1 MKRGLFFRL
10 FMAVAVAF
18 ASILLLS
25 YVHAR
30 TARAQEQNCEGG
42 KCPDGRNPSGGVR
55 TEYILWESLTH
66 NFLTANR

>member
-1 MKRGLFFRL
+1 MKRGFFFRL
-10 FMAVAVAF
+10 FMVVAVAF

-30 TARAQEQNCEGG
+30 TARAEEQNCDGG
-42 KCPDGRNPSGGVR
+42 KCPDGKVR